1 MNEPEDS
8 DLLAAEYVL
17 GTLDVADRVLA
28 ASRIE
33 TDPPFGR
40 SVAEW
45 QDRLAPLIETIEPV
59 APPDHLFDDLLV
71 RLFGTPSAVIDELA
85 LARLKRRVRLW
96 QGTTAGLSA
105 IAAAL
110 LAWIALGDV
119 TSQRPDRFTAV
130 LQQNAS
136 APAMVLDVDVKS
148 RRLTVTSLATATP
161 AGKSY
166 ELWIIDPAIGSPR
179 SLGLIPARSATHELL
194 TPYDPAVITKATYA
208 VTVEPPGGSPT
219 GQPSG
224 TPILSGR
231 LVSAPQ

>member
-8 DLLAAEYVL
+8 DLLAAEYIL
-17 GTLDVADRVLA
+17 GTLDVAERVLA
-28 ASRIE
+28 GSRIE
-33 TDPPFGR
+33 TDPSFAR
-40 SVAEW
+40 SVAFW
-45 QDRLAPLIETIEPV
+45 QDRLAPLIETIPPV

-71 RLFGTPSAVIDELA
+71 RLFGTQAPIDEVA
-85 LARLKRRVRLW
+85 LARLKRHVRLW

-110 LAWIALGDV
+110 LAWIGFGGV

-130 LQQNAS
+130 LQQDAN

-148 RRLTVTSLATATP
+148 RRLTVTSLAAATP

-166 ELWIIDPAIGSPR
+166 ELWIINPAIGSPR
-179 SLGLIPARSATHELL
+179 SLGLIPAKAATHELL
-194 TPYDPAVITKATYA
+194 TPYAPAVITDATYA

>member
-1 MNEPEDS
+1 M
-8 DLLAAEYVL
+8 
-17 GTLDVADRVLA
+17 
-28 ASRIE
+28 
-33 TDPPFGR
+33 
-40 SVAEW
+40 
-45 QDRLAPLIETIEPV
+45 APLIETIEPV

-71 RLFGTPSAVIDELA
+71 RLFGTQTAVVDEVA

-130 LQQNAS
+130 LQQHAS

-148 RRLTVTSLATATP
+148 RRLTVTSLASATP

-166 ELWIIDPAIGSPR
+166 ELWIINPAIGSPR
-179 SLGLIPARSATHELL
+179 SLGLIPARAATHELL
-194 TPYDPAVITKATYA
+194 TPYD
-208 VTVEPPGGSPT
+208 PGGSPT

-231 LVSAPQ
+231 LISAPQ

>member
-17 GTLDVADRVLA
+17 GTLDVAERSLA
-28 ASRIE
+28 GLRIQ
-33 TDPPFGR
+33 TDLPFAR
-40 SVAEW
+40 AVDDW
-45 QDRLAPLIETIEPV
+45 QDRLAPLIDTIEPV
-59 APPDHLFDDLLV
+59 APPDHLLGDLMV
-71 RLFGTPSAVIDELA
+71 RLFGTDPVVDEVA

-96 QGTTAGLSA
+96 QGATAGCSA

-110 LAWIALGDV
+110 LAWIALGGTV
-119 TSQRPDRFTAV
+119 TSQSPEQFTAV
-130 LQQNAS
+130 LQRDAS
-136 APAMVLDVDVKS
+136 APAMVLHVDLKS
-148 RRLTVTSLATATP
+148 RSLTVTSLASAVP

-166 ELWIIDPAIGSPR
+166 QLWIINPAIGSPQ
-179 SLGLIPARSATHELL
+179 SLGLVPARVATHELL
-194 TPYDPAVITKATYA
+194 TPYDPAVITDATYA
-208 VTVEPPGGSPT
+208 VTVEPTGGSPT

>member
-17 GTLDVADRVLA
+17 GTLDVAERAVA
-28 ASRIE
+28 VTRIE
-33 TDPPFGR
+33 TDLSFAR
-40 SVAEW
+40 SVTEW
-45 QDRLAPLIETIEPV
+45 QDRLAPLIETIKPV
-59 APPDHLFDDLLV
+59 APPDDLFDNLLV
-71 RLFGTPSAVIDELA
+71 RLFGTQTPVDEVA
-85 LARLKRRVRLW
+85 LARLRRRVRVW

-110 LAWIALGDV
+110 LAWIGFGEGSSAP
-119 TSQRPDRFTAV
+119 PDRFTAV
-130 LQQNAS
+130 LQQNAN

-148 RRLTVTSLATATP
+148 RRLTVTSLAAATP

-166 ELWIIDPAIGSPR
+166 QLWIINPAIGSPR
-179 SLGLIPARSATHELL
+179 SLGLIPAKAATHELL
-194 TPYDPAVITKATYA
+194 TPYDPAVITDATYA

>member
-17 GTLDVADRVLA
+17 GTLDVADRLLA
-28 ASRIE
+28 RSRIE
-33 TDPPFGR
+33 SDVPFAR
-40 SVAEW
+40 AVDDW
-45 QDRLAPLIETIEPV
+45 QDRLAPLIETIAPV
-59 APPDHLFDDLLV
+59 PPPDHLFDDLLV
-71 RLFGTPSAVIDELA
+71 RLFGTLPIVDDVA
-85 LARLKRRVRLW
+85 LARLKRRVRQW
-96 QGTTAGLSA
+96 QGATAGCSA

-110 LAWIALGDV
+110 LAWVALGGNGR
-119 TSQRPDRFTAV
+119 SQS
-130 LQQNAS
+130 LQRDAS
-136 APAMVLDVDVKS
+136 APAMVLTVDLKS

-166 ELWIIDPAIGSPR
+166 QLWIIDPALGSPQ
-179 SLGLIPARSATHELL
+179 SLGLVPARIATHQVL
-194 TPYDPAVITKATYA
+194 TPYDPAVITDATYA

-231 LVSAPQ
+231 LISAPQ

>member
-8 DLLAAEYVL
+8 DLLAAEYIL
-17 GTLDVADRVLA
+17 GTLDVAERVLA
-28 ASRIE
+28 GSRIE
-33 TDPPFGR
+33 TDPSFAR
-40 SVAEW
+40 SVASW
-45 QDRLAPLIETIEPV
+45 QDRLAPLIETIPPV

-71 RLFGTPSAVIDELA
+71 RLFGTQAPIDEVA

-110 LAWIALGDV
+110 LAWIGFGGV

-130 LQQNAS
+130 LQQDAN

-148 RRLTVTSLATATP
+148 RRLTVTSLAAATP

-166 ELWIIDPAIGSPR
+166 ELWIINPAIGSPR
-179 SLGLIPARSATHELL
+179 SLGLIPAKAATHELL
-194 TPYDPAVITKATYA
+194 TPYAPAVITDAIYA

>member
-33 TDPPFGR
+33 TDLSFAGA
-40 SVAEW
+40 VAEW
-45 QDRLAPLIETIEPV
+45 QDRLAPLIETIESVP
-59 APPDHLFDDLLV
+59 PPDHLFDDLMV
-71 RLFGTPSAVIDELA
+71 RVFGRVSAVDEVA

-110 LAWIALGDV
+110 LAWIAFGDV
-119 TSQRPDRFTAV
+119 TLQRPDRFTAV
-130 LQQNAS
+130 LQQDAT

-148 RRLTVTSLATATP
+148 RRLTVTSLASATP

-166 ELWIIDPAIGSPR
+166 ELWIINPAIGSPR
-179 SLGLIPARSATHELL
+179 SLGLIPARVATHELL
-194 TPYDPAVITKATYA
+194 TPYDPAVITDATYA

>member
-8 DLLAAEYVL
+8 DLLAAEYIL
-17 GTLDVADRVLA
+17 GTLDVAERVLA
-28 ASRIE
+28 GSRIE
-33 TDPPFGR
+33 TDPSFAR
-40 SVAEW
+40 SVASW
-45 QDRLAPLIETIEPV
+45 QDRLAPLIETIPPV

-71 RLFGTPSAVIDELA
+71 RLFGTQAPIDEVA

-96 QGTTAGLSA
+96 QGTTGGLSA

-110 LAWIALGDV
+110 LAWIGFGGV

-130 LQQNAS
+130 LQQDAN

-148 RRLTVTSLATATP
+148 RRLTVTSLAAATP

-166 ELWIIDPAIGSPR
+166 ELWIINPAIGSPR
-179 SLGLIPARSATHELL
+179 SLGLIPAKAATHELL
-194 TPYDPAVITKATYA
+194 TPYAPAVITDATYA